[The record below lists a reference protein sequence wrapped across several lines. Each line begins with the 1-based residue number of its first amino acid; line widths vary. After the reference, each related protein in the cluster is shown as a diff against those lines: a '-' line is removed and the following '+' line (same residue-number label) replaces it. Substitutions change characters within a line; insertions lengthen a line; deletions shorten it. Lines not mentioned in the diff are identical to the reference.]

1 MNPTPSCSD
10 QVDTCIGART
20 IMTGVRVQ
28 ASVHSGKAVLYF
40 RNSMEKPVVVKGV
53 LLERSNGEEKHAT
66 VPALPITLGPGEIH
80 PVDVSE
86 PILEL
91 LKPVQVVKPQKR
103 RLRLR
108 ILLDPDQSM
117 IAECQVILDRGGFI
131 EFAC

>member
-1 MNPTPSCSD
+1 
-10 QVDTCIGART
+10 
-20 IMTGVRVQ
+20 VQ

-40 RNSMEKPVVVKGV
+40 RNTMEKQVVVKGV
-53 LLERSNGEEKHAT
+53 LPERSNGEEKRAT

-91 LKPVQVVKPQKR
+91 LKPVQVVKPQKKR
-103 RLRLR
+103 VLLR

-117 IAECQVILDRGGFI
+117 IAESKVVLDRGVFI

>member
-1 MNPTPSCSD
+1 
-10 QVDTCIGART
+10 
-20 IMTGVRVQ
+20 
-28 ASVHSGKAVLYF
+28 
-40 RNSMEKPVVVKGV
+40 MEKPVVVKGV
-53 LLERSNGEEKHAT
+53 LLERSNGKEKRAT

-117 IAECQVILDRGGFI
+117 IAECNVVLDCGGFI